1 MGIGAGTPKEK
12 EKDKTK
18 EDASI
23 ALKKAVAVHRQ
34 AETVMLESPVRDSK
48 ANGAV
53 ENAVKQVQ
61 GLARTLK
68 ISLERA
74 ISQSIPLE
82 HSVIAWLVEY
92 ASFVLTARRF
102 KDNGMTAYQHLRGRQ
117 FVKFS

>member
-48 ANGAV
+48 ANGAA
-53 ENAVKQVQ
+53 ERAVRTWAGQ
-61 GLARTLK
+61 LRTLRQRIGK
-68 ISLERA
+68 RA
-74 ISQSIPLE
+74 QHARDVFL
-82 HSVIAWLVEY
+82 
-92 ASFVLTARRF
+92 FVR
-102 KDNGMTAYQHLRGRQ
+102 
-117 FVKFS
+117 